1 MQNFEQVKDVIQ
13 YSETIHNRLRKIYG
27 SLNEKERPEREKMLL
42 DYLIEQ
48 QVRTEEVLAYFEL
61 ASQQSILDTWM
72 QFTPNIDIQQLIDD
86 QEPQSEITFEKIFQ
100 FADSSSQ
107 ALVDFDHEAADESE
121 LPIVK
126 KIFENLGEMAV
137 KGKRKQN
144 RAALFEAM

>member
-1 MQNFEQVKDVIQ
+1 MQNFEQVKDVIE
-13 YSETIHNRLRKIYG
+13 YSEIIHNRLQKIYG

-48 QVRTEEVLAYFEL
+48 QVRIKETLAYFEL

-86 QEPQSEITFEKIFQ
+86 QEPQSEISFEEIVQ

-107 ALVDFDHEAADESE
+107 ALVDFYHEAANESE
-121 LPIVK
+121 LPNVRM
-126 KIFENLGEMAV
+126 IFENLGEMAV
-137 KGKRKQN
+137 NGKRKQH
-144 RAALFEAM
+144 RAALFETM

>member
-1 MQNFEQVKDVIQ
+1 MQNFEQVKDVIE
-13 YSETIHNRLRKIYG
+13 YSETVHNRLRKIYG

-42 DYLIEQ
+42 DFLVEQ

-61 ASQQSILDTWM
+61 SSKQSILDTWM
-72 QFTPNIDIQQLIDD
+72 QFTPNIDIQLLIDD
-86 QEPQSEITFEKIFQ
+86 QEPQSEITFEKIVK

-107 ALVDFDHEAADESE
+107 ALVDFYHEAANESE

>member
-1 MQNFEQVKDVIQ
+1 MKNFEQIKDVIE
-13 YSETIHNRLRKIYG
+13 YSETIHNRLQKIYG
-27 SLNEKERPEREKMLL
+27 TINEKERPEREKMLL

-48 QVRTEEVLAYFEL
+48 QVRIKETLAYFEL

-72 QFTPNIDIQQLIDD
+72 QFTPNIDVQQLIDD
-86 QEPQSEITFEKIFQ
+86 QEPQSEITFEKIVQ

-107 ALVDFDHEAADESE
+107 AMVDFYHEAANESE

-126 KIFENLGEMAV
+126 KIFENLGEMVV

-144 RAALFEAM
+144 RAALFEAI

>member
-1 MQNFEQVKDVIQ
+1 MQNFEQVKDVIE
-13 YSETIHNRLRKIYG
+13 YSVTVHNRLRKIYG

-42 DYLIEQ
+42 DFLVEQ

-61 ASQQSILDTWM
+61 SSKQSILDTWM
-72 QFTPNIDIQQLIDD
+72 QFTPNIDIQQ
-86 QEPQSEITFEKIFQ
+86 KIVK

-107 ALVDFDHEAADESE
+107 ALVDFYHEAANESE